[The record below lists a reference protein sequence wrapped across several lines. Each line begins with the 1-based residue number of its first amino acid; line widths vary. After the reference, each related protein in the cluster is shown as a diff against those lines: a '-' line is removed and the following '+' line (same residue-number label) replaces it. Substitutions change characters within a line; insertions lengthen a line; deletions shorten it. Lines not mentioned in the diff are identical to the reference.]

1 MLAIDYAQSMTDLAY
16 YLLYLGFAIK
26 EKRRMT
32 FATRLLA

>member
-1 MLAIDYAQSMTDLAY
+1 MTDLAY
-16 YLLYLGFAIK
+16 YLLYLDFVTK